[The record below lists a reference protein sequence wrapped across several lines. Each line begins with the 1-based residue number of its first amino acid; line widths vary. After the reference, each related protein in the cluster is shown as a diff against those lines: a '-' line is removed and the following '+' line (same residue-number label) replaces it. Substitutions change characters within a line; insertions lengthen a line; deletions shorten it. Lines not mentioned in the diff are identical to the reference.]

1 MNMKILK
8 ILVRCLTPMA
18 LWTPPLVAQ
27 EAPPAA
33 STPPPG
39 WTPPNPIQITVTRDM
54 LQTIGTGVLKLP
66 METAAPII
74 NHLQEQLNAAD
85 QASAKQATDAAAAEV
100 KKRSDETAAAVKK
113 AVDEAAKPKT
123 EPNPSVPEADSRA
136 LEAPP
141 VRSAAPAATQVA
153 PAPK

>member
-54 LQTIGTGVLKLP
+54 LQTIGAGVMKLP

-74 NHLQEQLNAAD
+74 NYLQAQLNAAD
-85 QASAKQATDAAAAEV
+85 QASAKQAAAVAEAEV
-100 KKRSDETAAAVKK
+100 KKRSDDTAAAVKK
-113 AVDEAAKPKT
+113 AVDEATKPK
-123 EPNPSVPEADSRA
+123 
-136 LEAPP
+136 AP
-141 VRSAAPAATQVA
+141 VS
-153 PAPK
+153 PAP